1 MEKSFACSFMRMD
14 FKGFFFSFSSL
25 VVRLEENI
33 GREEGGRIVDRSF
46 VVPFDYI
53 TLFLLIRERDISSIS
68 LLDSRGTFMP
78 RSGTG
83 RRIKKIIYVLFFI
96 GNTDLFKI

>member
-14 FKGFFFSFSSL
+14 FKGFFFFFFL
-25 VVRLEENI
+25 VVWLEENI